1 MDKMIEQLCDADRR
15 MTTGSMPRDLTLEE
29 AMDARA
35 RKRSIESALKK
46 FLAGTAIIGAALI
59 CAGFYNGDQ
68 VRVETVYTVQ
78 PGDTLWDI
86 SEEYMQKN
94 TGGRRYILEFMSG
107 IRELNPWLLETHDQ
121 IQPGDRLTITYWVK
135 KSEVE
140 SR

>member
-15 MTTGSMPRDLTLEE
+15 MTSDSMPRDLTLEE
-29 AMDARA
+29 AMEARA
-35 RKRSIESALKK
+35 RKRGIESALKK
-46 FLAGTAIIGAALI
+46 FLAGAAIIGAALI